1 MLELSAIAL
10 IGLPL
15 AIIAFAIVFVARQ
28 YKRCPSNRIL
38 VVYGRVGA
46 KMAARCLHGGGVL
59 VVPLIQDYSY
69 LSLDPITIEIDLV
82 GALSKKNI
90 RVNVPSTFTVGIS
103 TEPTIMNN
111 AAERLLGLSETQI
124 RDQSRDI
131 ILGQLRLVIAT
142 LSIEEINQDR
152 EKFLNLVNLNVTIE
166 LNKIGL
172 EVINVNI
179 RDITDESGYIDAI
192 GKRAAAEAINKA
204 KVEVA
209 QADREG
215 AIGESTANR
224 EKTVEVANQ
233 SAQAQIGE
241 KNAEKDRRITVSQFE
256 AEGISGEATA
266 RRQQEIA
273 VAEQN
278 AKTEQGRKQ
287 AEKEQRV
294 FVAQQ
299 EAEAVQGEN
308 EARAKIAM
316 YNADYA
322 EKQAEAR
329 RRGETAAAMAATDVL
344 IAEKDQEVALL
355 QKQVLARQ
363 EVDKLRMEVEAE
375 AQAEM
380 KRRIARGEADAVL
393 QKYQAEAEGIRKVL
407 DAKAKGYQS
416 LLDSCGDQRYLAP
429 TLLLVEKLPELIEQQ
444 VRAVQNL
451 KIDRVTVWDTP
462 NSGQGTTASFLK
474 SLITSVP
481 AIHDLAKQ
489 VGVDLPEYFGTFH
502 DGSGGTAPSSLSSAG
517 ATAGAARVE
526 EEESAT

>member
-1 MLELSAIAL
+1 MSEFSAVSFIF
-10 IGLPL
+10 LPL
-15 AIIAFAIVFVARQ
+15 AIIVFAVVFVARQ

-38 VVYGRVGA
+38 VVYGKVGA
-46 KMAARCLHGGGVL
+46 RMAARCLHGGGVL
-59 VVPLIQDYSY
+59 VVPLLQDYAY
-69 LSLDPITIEIDLV
+69 LSLDPITIEIDLS

-103 TEPTIMNN
+103 TEAAIMNN
-111 AAERLLGLSETQI
+111 AAERLLGLDEEQV

-152 EKFLNLVNLNVTIE
+152 EKFLELVNQNVTIE

-209 QADREG
+209 EADKEG
-215 AIGESTANR
+215 AIGESSANR
-224 EKTVEVANQ
+224 EKTVQVAIQ
-233 SAQAQIGE
+233 STQAQIGE
-241 KNAEKDRRITVSQFE
+241 KEAEKSRRITVSQLE
-256 AEGISGEATA
+256 ADGVSGEATA

-273 VAEQN
+273 IAEQG
-278 AKTEQGRKQ
+278 AKTEQGKKQ
-287 AEKEQRV
+287 AEKEQRI
-294 FVAQQ
+294 FVAAQ
-299 EAEAVQGEN
+299 EADAVQGEN
-308 EARAKIAM
+308 EAKARIAG
-316 YNADYA
+316 YEADYA

-329 RRGETAAAMAATDVL
+329 RRGEIAAAEAATDIL
-344 IAEKDQEVALL
+344 RAEREREVALL
-355 QKQVLARQ
+355 QKETLARQ
-363 EVDKLRMEVEAE
+363 EVEKMRMEVEAE
-375 AQAEM
+375 AQAERT
-380 KRRIARGEADAVL
+380 RRLARGEADAIL
-393 QKYQAEAEGIRKVL
+393 QKYEAEATGLKKVL
-407 DAKAKGYQS
+407 DAKAAGYRS

-444 VRAVQNL
+444 VKAVQNL
-451 KIDRVTVWDTP
+451 KIERVTVWDTP
-462 NSGQGTTASFLK
+462 NSGEGTTANFLK

-489 VGVDLPEYFGTFH
+489 VGVDLPDYFGTFQ
-502 DGSGGTAPSSLSSAG
+502 DGGG
-517 ATAGAARVE
+517 ATGSRPVVATGRNPGAGQTVA
-526 EEESAT
+526 ESS

>member
-1 MLELSAIAL
+1 
-10 IGLPL
+10 
-15 AIIAFAIVFVARQ
+15 
-28 YKRCPSNRIL
+28 
-38 VVYGRVGA
+38 VGA
-46 KMAARCLHGGGVL
+46 KKAAKCLHGGGVL
-59 VVPLIQDYSY
+59 VIPLIQDYAY
-69 LSLDPITIEIDLV
+69 LSLDPITIEIDLA

-103 TEPTIMNN
+103 TEPAIMNN
-111 AAERLLGLSETQI
+111 AAERLLGLNEKEIQH
-124 RDQSRDI
+124 QSRDI

-152 EKFLNLVNLNVTIE
+152 EKFLELVNQNVTIE

-192 GKRAAAEAINKA
+192 GKRAAAEAINQA

-209 QADREG
+209 QADRQG

-241 KNAEKDRRITVSQFE
+241 KEAEKNQRITVSQLE
-256 AEGISGEATA
+256 AEGVSGEVSAK
-266 RRQQEIA
+266 RQQEIA

-287 AEKEQRV
+287 AEKEQRIY
-294 FVAQQ
+294 VAQQ

-308 EARAKIAM
+308 EAKANIAM
-316 YNADYA
+316 YDADYA
-322 EKQAEAR
+322 EKQAAAK
-329 RRGETAAAMAATDVL
+329 RRGEIAAAEAATDVL
-344 IAEKDQEVALL
+344 NSEKEREVALL
-355 QKQVLARQ
+355 RKETLARQ
-363 EVDKLRMEVEAE
+363 EVEKMRVEVEAE
-375 AQAEM
+375 AEAEM
-380 KRRIARGEADAVL
+380 KRRVARGEADAVL
-393 QKYQAEAEGIRKVL
+393 QKYQAEAEGIKKVL
-407 DAKAKGYQS
+407 DAKAEGYRA
-416 LLDSCGDQRYLAP
+416 LMESCGSERYLAP

-451 KIDRVTVWDTP
+451 KIDRVTVWDAP
-462 NSGQGTTASFLK
+462 NSGQGSTAGFLK

-489 VGVDLPEYFGTFH
+489 VGVELPEYFGTFH
-502 DGSGGTAPSSLSSAG
+502 DGTGAEARTARPSPEPAAG
-517 ATAGAARVE
+517 ADNPAKE
-526 EEESAT
+526 PSA